1 MAKDRKPLP
10 TIADVDATDKVAL
23 SSTVMPN
30 PNKKPVKRSRR
41 LIPAW
46 VEDKPDPDPEREGQ
60 KLLINHPTSVVGTLD
75 HITNPLLARKPSMD
89 CQYMGAHNVG
99 STFSICGYPAT
110 HHVRDTARPRGSVLG
125 LCTTHK
131 AKVEHEAIKTGRN
144 LEVGKLTP
152 KNTEEIKKV
161 QSIDAEK
168 TNWKVAAT
176 LSDQGV
182 PREDALDFNMA
193 NSPGGVAHNRK
204 EEQPLLGTAPTM
216 GDQEAADYNATR
228 LREKK
233 GKTSPIEGIDLF
245 VEPRGG
251 AGSETQVKMGKTT
264 PKTKEKDAPIGQG
277 TGIIDT
283 VHNMYKAGDS
293 NWESLAQQ
301 HGIHRSLITGLG
313 SRRKPS
319 KYFTD
324 QVLYTEA
331 PERLDKA
338 ISKVSDEQSDEVI
351 SAYTDNAQAKKQR
364 QVEMLR
370 RGIPNVKPGG
380 LPMRRNSAFE
390 LGSGE
395 TKSLGSGETKSL
407 EPPK

>member
-1 MAKDRKPLP
+1 MAKKERKPLP
-10 TIADVDATDKVAL
+10 TISDVDASDKQAL
-23 SSTVMPN
+23 SSTFVPN
-30 PNKKPVKRSRR
+30 PNRKPVKRSRR

-46 VEDKPDPDPEREGQ
+46 VEDKPDPEDKDQ
-60 KLLINHPTSVVGTLD
+60 KILINHPTSVVGTID
-75 HITNPLLARKPSMD
+75 HITNPLSNRKSSMF
-89 CQYMGAHNVG
+89 CQYKGGHNVG
-99 STFSICGYPAT
+99 GTSSSNCPYPAT

-125 LCTTHK
+125 LCTSHK
-131 AKVEHEAIKTGRN
+131 AKVEQEAIKAGRD

-161 QSIDAEK
+161 QAIDAEK

-176 LSDQGV
+176 LSDRGV
-182 PREDALDFNMA
+182 PTEDALAFNMP
-193 NSPGGVAHNRK
+193 NTPGRPAHNRG

-216 GDQEAADYNATR
+216 DDQEAADYNATR
-228 LREKK
+228 MRAKK
-233 GKTSPIEGIDLF
+233 GNVSPLEGIDLF

-251 AGSETQVKMGKTT
+251 AGSETQIKMGKVSPNTV
-264 PKTKEKDAPIGQG
+264 EKDLPLGQG

-293 NWESLAQQ
+293 GWKNLAQQ
-301 HGIHRSLITGLG
+301 HGISEETVTNPNGIYRPRLG
-313 SRRKPS
+313 AHNKAFMD
-319 KYFTD
+319 KI
-324 QVLYTEA
+324 LYTDA
-331 PERLDKA
+331 PERIDKA
-338 ISKVSDEQSDEVI
+338 ITNVSEEQAEEVVT
-351 SAYTDNAQAKKQR
+351 AAHWNAAAKKQR

-390 LGSGE
+390 LGGNESKGI
-395 TKSLGSGETKSL
+395 

>member
-10 TIADVDATDKVAL
+10 TVADVDATDKAAL

-41 LIPAW
+41 LIPARFE
-46 VEDKPDPDPEREGQ
+46 EDKYD
-60 KLLINHPTSVVGTLD
+60 KKILISKPTSVVGTLD
-75 HITNPLLARKPSMD
+75 HITNPLLNRKSSMF
-89 CQYMGAHNVG
+89 CQYKGGHNVG
-99 STFSICGYPAT
+99 GTSSSNCPYPAT

-131 AKVEHEAIKTGRN
+131 AKVEHEAIKAGRN

-176 LSDQGV
+176 LSDQRV

-193 NSPGGVAHNRK
+193 NTPGGVAHNRK

-216 GDQEAADYNATR
+216 SDQEAADYNATR

-264 PKTKEKDAPIGQG
+264 PKVTEKDAPIGQG

-319 KYFTD
+319 KSFTD
-324 QVLYTEA
+324 KVLYTDA

-390 LGSGE
+390 LGGNE
-395 TKSLGSGETKSL
+395 TKGI